1 MFLVQPEVS
10 ELLVSEAMVSDQ
22 GAPQQSSGE
31 AASCSVLPAVGD
43 GRLHGPGTGTRSSWP
58 PWLRRPTPLLPTPP
72 ARGASSAGGGDN
84 KAAAAA
90 AATAAVS
97 VEAAAALT
105 LVRPRRL
112 REQNFQQHC
121 LSLSRI
127 STNQENLKHL
137 S

>member
-10 ELLVSEAMVSDQ
+10 ELLVLEATVSDQ
-22 GAPQQSSGE
+22 GAPQQNSGG

-90 AATAAVS
+90 AA
-97 VEAAAALT
+97 AAA
-105 LVRPRRL
+105 
-112 REQNFQQHC
+112 E
-121 LSLSRI
+121 
-127 STNQENLKHL
+127 
-137 S
+137 